1 MKRLLYLTQWF
12 EPEPTPKGVDFVHAI
27 ETAGYQVKVAT
38 GFPNYPGGKVYSGYR
53 IKPWSREILR
63 GANITRLPLYPSH
76 SSSSLGRITNYL
88 SFFLSALGYGLVR
101 GHRYSA
107 VYVYHPPITVGAA
120 AALFCGLWRR
130 PFVLEVQDLWP
141 DSINETGMANPRLV
155 RMIDALC
162 RFVYRRAAVIV
173 TQSEGMRMRLIARGV
188 PDKKLCVIRNWTDET
203 AATPPSELPVR
214 VADDRFTFFYAG
226 NLGRVQS
233 LETAVEAALLAHAV
247 DPRIELVL
255 MGNGIEREALRTLI
269 ETRATGVARLLSPVP
284 IKEVAAATAHA
295 DALLIHLAD
304 RPLFEVTIPSKT
316 QFYLASG
323 KPIVAGLVG
332 EAAELIR
339 ASGAGLIA
347 PPEDAH
353 ALSEIMLEM
362 AAKSASE
369 RHAMGVKGKAFYVE
383 HLSFARGVRE
393 TLTVLNKVIVQGHQ
407 NDYLAM

>member
-12 EPEPTPKGVDFVHAI
+12 EPEPTPKGVDFVHAV
-27 ETAGYQVKVAT
+27 EHAGYRVKVAT
-38 GFPNYPGGKVYSGYR
+38 GFPNYPGGKVYPGYR
-53 IKPWSREILR
+53 IKPWSREKLH
-63 GANITRLPLYPSH
+63 GVDLTRLPLYPSH
-76 SSSSLGRITNYL
+76 SFSSLGRVANYL
-88 SFFLSALGYGLVR
+88 SFFLSALGYGLIR
-101 GHRYSA
+101 GHRFDA

-130 PFVLEVQDLWP
+130 PFVLEIQDLWP

-162 RFVYRRAAVIV
+162 GFVYRRAAVIV
-173 TQSEGMRMRLIARGV
+173 TQSAGMRMRLIARGV
-188 PDKKLCVIRNWTDET
+188 PAGKLCVIRNWTDE
-203 AATPPSELPVR
+203 AAAAPPANLPAR
-214 VADDRFTFFYAG
+214 VAGDRFTFFYAG

-255 MGNGIEREALRTLI
+255 MGNGIERDALRALI
-269 ETRATGVARLLSPVP
+269 EARAAGIARLLPPVP
-284 IKEVAAATAHA
+284 MKEVAVATAHA

-323 KPIVAGLVG
+323 KPIVAGLGG

-339 ASGAGLIA
+339 ASGAGLVA
-347 PPEDAH
+347 PPENSR
-353 ALSEIMLEM
+353 ALADVMLDM
-362 AAKSASE
+362 AAKSMSE
-369 RHAMGVKGKAFYVE
+369 RHAMAASGLAFYTE
-383 HLSFARGVRE
+383 HLSFERGMREILEVLARVADPGR
-393 TLTVLNKVIVQGHQ
+393 
-407 NDYLAM
+407 